1 METSRHDAAQERT
14 RAALAIM
21 PETFVRNWQMT
32 GLRVLR
38 AQERMLH
45 GMMSAARLE
54 MQFGQDLLMNR
65 MARFGSRTENG
76 GRADGAFQEFDRM
89 ITMMRE
95 VTEELR
101 SGFNEATQLLTEAA
115 EESIRDTTKKA
126 QTATEK
132 ATEAAHETLQSSGKF
147 TKKIVESANE
157 TATNNAE
164 KAERTEKEA
173 ARRPI

>member
-1 METSRHDAAQERT
+1 METSRQDAAQERS
-14 RAALAIM
+14 RAVLAIM

-54 MQFGQDLLMNR
+54 MQFGQDLIMNR
-65 MARFGSRTENG
+65 MAHFNARSDNG
-76 GRADGAFQEFDRM
+76 RGEGAFQELDRM

-101 SGFNEATQLLTEAA
+101 SGFNEATQLLTETAD
-115 EESIRDTTKKA
+115 EVIRDTTKKA
-126 QTATEK
+126 GAAAQAATDKVAETAQES
-132 ATEAAHETLQSSGKF
+132 LQSSGKF
-147 TKKIVESANE
+147 TKKIVEPAS
-157 TATNNAE
+157 
-164 KAERTEKEA
+164 EA
-173 ARRPI
+173 AEEEERRRSV

>member
-1 METSRHDAAQERT
+1 METSRQEAVQERT
-14 RAALAIM
+14 RAALAMM
-21 PETFVRNWQMT
+21 PETFVRNWQLT

-65 MARFGSRTENG
+65 MARFNASGDNG
-76 GRADGAFQEFDRM
+76 GRNEGAFQEFDRM

-101 SGFNEATQLLTEAA
+101 TGFSEATQLLDRYRRGSGPEH
-115 EESIRDTTKKA
+115 SA
-126 QTATEK
+126 QGWRRRA
-132 ATEAAHETLQSSGKF
+132 SGC
-147 TKKIVESANE
+147 
-157 TATNNAE
+157 
-164 KAERTEKEA
+164 RQC
-173 ARRPI
+173 RRSDA

>member
-54 MQFGQDLLMNR
+54 MQFGQDLIMNR
-65 MARFGSRTENG
+65 MARFSSRPETG
-76 GRADGAFQEFDRM
+76 ARADGAFQELDRM
-89 ITMMRE
+89 ITLMRE

-101 SGFNEATQLLTEAA
+101 SGFNEATQLLTETA
-115 EESIRDTTKKA
+115 EESIRDTTKKPCRRS
-126 QTATEK
+126 TEK
-132 ATEAAHETLQSSGKF
+132 ATEAAHESLQSSGKF
-147 TKKIVESANE
+147 TKKVI
-157 TATNNAE
+157 
-164 KAERTEKEA
+164 RQ
-173 ARRPI
+173 

>member
-1 METSRHDAAQERT
+1 METSRQEAAQERT
-14 RAALAIM
+14 RAAMALM

-65 MARFGSRTENG
+65 MARFNTRGDNG
-76 GRADGAFQEFDRM
+76 VRGEGAFQEFDRM

-101 SGFNEATQLLTEAA
+101 SGFNEATHLLTETADEVIQETVQKTGAAAQAATDKAA
-115 EESIRDTTKKA
+115 ETVHES
-126 QTATEK
+126 
-132 ATEAAHETLQSSGKF
+132 LQSSGKF
-147 TKKIVESANE
+147 TKKVAESAD
-157 TATNNAE
+157 AANAE
-164 KAERTEKEA
+164 KEER
-173 ARRPI
+173 RRSV

>member
-1 METSRHDAAQERT
+1 METSRHDPAQERT

-32 GLRVLR
+32 GLKVLR

-54 MQFGQDLLMNR
+54 MQFGQDLIMNR
-65 MARFGSRTENG
+65 MARFNARGENG
-76 GRADGAFQEFDRM
+76 QHGDGAFQELDRM

-101 SGFNEATQLLTEAA
+101 SGFNEATQLLTENAEEVIQKTGTAAQAATDKAA
-115 EESIRDTTKKA
+115 ET
-126 QTATEK
+126 
-132 ATEAAHETLQSSGKF
+132 AHESLQSSGKF
-147 TKKIVESANE
+147 TKKVVEAAGDN
-157 TATNNAE
+157 AANAE
-164 KAERTEKEA
+164 KEPH
-173 ARRPI
+173 RRSV